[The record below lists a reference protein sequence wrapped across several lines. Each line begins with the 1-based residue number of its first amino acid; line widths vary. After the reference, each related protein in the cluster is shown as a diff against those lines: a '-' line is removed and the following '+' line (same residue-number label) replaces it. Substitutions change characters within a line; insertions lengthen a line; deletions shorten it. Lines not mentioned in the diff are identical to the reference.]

1 MAIFNQRVNK
11 VLRFLLEENYTNQE
25 NIAKLLDVPKQ
36 TASRV
41 CKYLCNK
48 EYLYKH
54 EIDIG
59 LARTLTVYA
68 PTNTGMMFAIDVG
81 EDIPELR
88 EVYRVNANTIYHDLK
103 LQQIRLDLE
112 TQGYTD
118 FKSSWYLM
126 RQLRRHKDKVPI
138 VPDYT
143 CINPN
148 GERVAIEYEC
158 TIKSRKRYQEI
169 IGQYMDVKDRGVI
182 KQVIYFTDDGFAD
195 KLKQLFASIEY
206 IYRNNKTEK
215 ITQESLKYF
224 YFI

>member
-25 NIAKLLDVPKQ
+25 NIATLLNVPKQ
-36 TASRV
+36 TVSRV

-48 EYLYKH
+48 KYLYKH

-59 LARTLTVYA
+59 LARCLTVYA

-88 EVYRVNANTIYHDLK
+88 EVYRINANTIYHDLR
-103 LQQIRLDLE
+103 LQQIRLNLE
-112 TQGYTD
+112 AQGYTD
-118 FKSSWYLM
+118 FKSSWHLM
-126 RQLRRHKDKVPI
+126 RTLRKRKEKAPI
-138 VPDYT
+138 IPDYT
-143 CINPN
+143 CISPN
-148 GERVAIEYEC
+148 GEKIAIEYEC

-169 IGQYMDVKDRGVI
+169 IGQYMDIKDRGII

-195 KLKQLFASIEY
+195 KLKQLFASIEF
-206 IYRNNKTEK
+206 IYRKNKTEN
-215 ITQESLKYF
+215 ITPESLTYF
-224 YFI
+224 YFV